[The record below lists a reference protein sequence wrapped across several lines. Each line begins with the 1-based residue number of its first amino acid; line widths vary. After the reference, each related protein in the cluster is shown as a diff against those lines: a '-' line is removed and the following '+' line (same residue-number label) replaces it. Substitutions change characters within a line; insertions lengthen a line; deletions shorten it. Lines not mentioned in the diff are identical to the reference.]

1 MKNITFNNSY
11 DYLHYQKMTTNA
23 LKHYMLNNSFSINQ
37 ISKLTTLSHSTIRS
51 ILNGKS
57 FSWRS
62 FAKLLTLGKD
72 FTSYFNLRKFKSRF
86 FKKEIKTSLKIEIY
100 LTIFYRT

>member
-1 MKNITFNNSY
+1 M
-11 DYLHYQKMTTNA
+11 NA
-23 LKHYMLNNSFSINQ
+23 LKHYMIDNSISISQ
-37 ISKLTTLSHSTIRS
+37 VSKCTTLSHSTIRS

-72 FTSYFNLRKFKSRF
+72 FTSYFKF
-86 FKKEIKTSLKIEIY
+86 E
-100 LTIFYRT
+100 